1 MEEKALKG
9 RLSTSEIET
18 IKFAKN
24 FAENLKVG
32 DIVAIYGTLGAGKT
46 TFIKGL
52 AEGLGYVGRV
62 FSPTFIFVRPYK
74 IEGQKNKIETLYHI
88 DLYRAENKTDLR
100 NVGIEEFLA
109 AKKAVSVIEWPE
121 KIEESLPEKTIKIK
135 IEILGESK
143 RRIIIF

>member
-1 MEEKALKG
+1 MGETSLKG
-9 RLSTSEIET
+9 RLSNSEIET
-18 IKFAKN
+18 VTFAKKFAK
-24 FAENLKVG
+24 NLKVG
-32 DIVAIYGTLGAGKT
+32 DIVAIYGNLGAGKT

-52 AEGLGYVGRV
+52 AAGLGYVGRV

-74 IEGQKNKIETLYHI
+74 IGNQKNKIETLFHI
-88 DLYRAENKTDLR
+88 DLYRSENKTDLR

-109 AKKAVSVIEWPE
+109 DKKAVSVVEWPE

-135 IEILGESK
+135 IDIIGKSK